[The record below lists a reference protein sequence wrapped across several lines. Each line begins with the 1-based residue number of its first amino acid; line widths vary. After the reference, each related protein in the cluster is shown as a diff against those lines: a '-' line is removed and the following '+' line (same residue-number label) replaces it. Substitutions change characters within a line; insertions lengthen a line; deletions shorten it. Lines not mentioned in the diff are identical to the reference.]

1 MSTATRFLGHSGIE
15 VSSLAFGAMMFGR
28 WGNTDVDECQRMV
41 VRALDAG
48 VTLFDTADMYDDGAS
63 ETILG
68 EALRGH
74 RDTVVLAT
82 KVGNPMGGDPAR
94 SGLSRRWIVRACE
107 DSLRRLQVEHIDLYQ
122 MHRPDPDTPID
133 ETLAAFDELVL
144 AGKVR
149 AIGTS
154 TFSPAQIDEVAERAT
169 DLGVARP
176 TSEQPPYSALARGIE
191 REVLP
196 ACARHALGV
205 IVWAPLNGGW
215 LTGKYQGV
223 VVDTDSRAQRF
234 PDHFDHAQ
242 QAIRSEKRATVGA
255 LARIAA
261 AAGMSLKQLAL
272 AFVLDDPTITAAII
286 GPRTLAQLDE
296 LLTLGPLV
304 LPGGVR
310 AAIDFVIE
318 PGRNVNP
325 ADEG

>member
-133 ETLAAFDELVL
+133 ETLAAFEELVL

-169 DLGVARP
+169 NLGVD
-176 TSEQPPYSALARGIE
+176 E
-191 REVLP
+191 R
-196 ACARHALGV
+196 
-205 IVWAPLNGGW
+205 
-215 LTGKYQGV
+215 
-223 VVDTDSRAQRF
+223 
-234 PDHFDHAQ
+234 
-242 QAIRSEKRATVGA
+242 
-255 LARIAA
+255 AA
-261 AAGMSLKQLAL
+261 AVFG
-272 AFVLDDPTITAAII
+272 P
-286 GPRTLAQLDE
+286 GPRD
-296 LLTLGPLV
+296 
-304 LPGGVR
+304 R
-310 AAIDFVIE
+310 A
-318 PGRNVNP
+318 
-325 ADEG
+325 